1 MKKNGVSNTL
11 KMNEQVFEIAQR
23 LRGLRDMLEI
33 PLEEMAA
40 TCRVS
45 AEEYLGYE
53 TGEKDIPVGALQN
66 ISKKYKVELTA
77 LLFGSE
83 PNMKAYFL
91 TRAGQ
96 GTAMERT
103 RVYKYQALAAGF
115 AGRKA
120 DPFIVT
126 VEPSDGETPMR
137 LNSHF
142 GQEFNYVLEGRL
154 LLDINGQK
162 LFLNEGDSLYFD
174 ATLPHG
180 MRALDGKKVRFLA
193 IIF

>member
-1 MKKNGVSNTL
+1 
-11 KMNEQVFEIAQR
+11 MNEQVFEIAQR

-33 PLEEMAA
+33 PVEEMAA

-45 AEEYLGYE
+45 TEEYLGYE

-77 LLFGSE
+77 LLFGNE
-83 PNMKAYFL
+83 PHMKAYFL

-103 RVYKYQALAAGF
+103 RVYKYQSLAAGF
-115 AGRKA
+115 AGRNA

-126 VEPSDGETPMR
+126 VEPSDGETPMH

-142 GQEFNYVLEGRL
+142 GQEFNYVLEGHL
-154 LLDINGQK
+154 LLNINGQK